1 MALTRRKNAF
11 PTTLQFA
18 AGYTLLELM
27 MVLVIAGVLY
37 FIALPAY
44 EYALLKSTRAVA
56 RAILFDVTA
65 RQEQYFINHKR
76 YATSIASLGLPQPYY
91 ISPQA
96 EAVQEAAA
104 AYRVDLEVDA
114 GAYVG
119 VKAIPLN
126 RQVADSNCMTFRLSR
141 IGVRTVSGTQA
152 GSPATCW

>member
-1 MALTRRKNAF
+1 MALTRLKNAGR
-11 PTTLQFA
+11 TTPQPA
-18 AGYTLLELM
+18 SGYTLLEMM
-27 MVLVIAGVLY
+27 MVLVIASILY
-37 FIALPAY
+37 FIALPGY
-44 EYALLKSTRAVA
+44 EYAFLKSTRAVA
-56 RAILFDVTA
+56 KGILFDVTA

-76 YATSIASLGLPQPYY
+76 YATSMASLGLPQPYY

-104 AYRVDLEVDA
+104 AYRVDLEIEA
-114 GAYVG
+114 GAYVA

-126 RQVADSNCMTFRLSR
+126 RQTADSNCMTFRLTR